1 MSTRLCPMLCHTHD
15 QPIRI
20 INPLAKEL
28 PKSYVCCSGFGNSQF
43 KTQKSPAD
51 WDQKLM
57 KGHDLMIT
65 APEELTQLLEAL
77 AKNKS

>member
-1 MSTRLCPMLCHTHD
+1 MPCHTHD

-20 INPLAKEL
+20 INPLAKGL
-28 PKSYVCCSGFGNSQF
+28 PKSYVCCSGFGDSQF
-43 KTQKSPAD
+43 NTQKSPAD

-65 APEELTQLLEAL
+65 APEELNTIAR
-77 AKNKS
+77 SVS